1 MLRMHFILIHSKH
14 DTCSST
20 LEDLGADQL
29 NPRERV
35 FSRQKYNKVGR
46 RNISRFNIIEWAFKS
61 LPLKIDQFGFEED
74 DSGRPWNLSL
84 SWLMLNAVRFLLFSY
99 PLISLCL
106 SYESDWYEKLG
117 FTRLLLRSFVGLVTI

>member
-1 MLRMHFILIHSKH
+1 MPRKIPLDIKKKPEKKTPKTMLRMHFILIHSKH
-14 DTCSST
+14 DTCSSA
-20 LEDLGADQL
+20 LEELCADQL

-84 SWLMLNAVRFLLFSY
+84 SLSLMAYVERGEVPPF
-99 PLISLCL
+99 PLP
-106 SYESDWYEKLG
+106 SD
-117 FTRLLLRSFVGLVTI
+117 